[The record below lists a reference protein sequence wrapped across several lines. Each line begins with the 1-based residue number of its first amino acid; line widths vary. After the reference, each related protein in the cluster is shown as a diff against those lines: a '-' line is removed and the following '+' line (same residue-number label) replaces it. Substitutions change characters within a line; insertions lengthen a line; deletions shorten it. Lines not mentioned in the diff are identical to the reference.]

1 MRHANKRNNYSAL
14 ILSLHLNVNTFIME
28 NQSYP
33 VAKHSLM
40 YGVYT
45 SVLLI
50 ILSLV
55 FYVLDLQAA
64 SWPVY
69 ISYAGLLGGIVITSL
84 HYRDNRM
91 NGFATYGQSFSSGFL
106 AGLFASIILGV
117 FTFIFATVM
126 GDEYREMMLKTAEDK
141 ILESN
146 PDISDEQFDM
156 AMKFTEG
163 LTKPWWMAF
172 ITILNFTFVSLILS
186 LIAAIFIKK
195 PKPENTGA

>member
-1 MRHANKRNNYSAL
+1 
-14 ILSLHLNVNTFIME
+14 ME